1 MSEII
6 YFELNNWRPGDDYPA
21 AEPYDSWIQMREEKS
36 YYINFRNRDWIEEN
50 KIIVVESFVDMSQN
64 FCVTAPKEWVM
75 ENCPDLLTKY
85 TKFLRE
91 PDEYNEVK
99 GRFGCPFK
107 EYEEENIGY
116 WFAEKDDEYN
126 YYILTRDWEDIC

>member
-6 YFELNNWRPGDDYPA
+6 YFELNNWCPGDDYPA
-21 AEPYDSWIQMREEKS
+21 AEPYDSWVQMRKEKS
-36 YYINFRNRDWIEEN
+36 YYINFRDRDWIEKN
-50 KIIVVESFVDMSQN
+50 RIIVVESFVDMSQN

-85 TKFLRE
+85 TKFLRK
-91 PDEYNEVK
+91 PDEYGEVE

-116 WFAEKDDEYN
+116 WFAEEDDEYN
-126 YYILTRDWEDIC
+126 YYVLTRDWEDVC

>member
-126 YYILTRDWEDIC
+126 YYILIRDWEDIC

>member
-6 YFELNNWRPGDDYPA
+6 YFEFNNWCSDDDYPA
-21 AEPYDSWIQMREEKS
+21 AEPYNSWVQMRKEKS
-36 YYINFRNRDWIEEN
+36 YYINFRDRDWIEKN
-50 KIIVVESFVDMSQN
+50 RIIVVESFVDMSQN

-85 TKFLRE
+85 TKFLRK
-91 PDEYNEVK
+91 PDEYGEVE

-116 WFAEKDDEYN
+116 WFAEEDDEYN
-126 YYILTRDWEDIC
+126 YYVLTRDWEDIC

>member
-21 AEPYDSWIQMREEKS
+21 AEPYDSWVQMREEKS

-107 EYEEENIGY
+107 EYKEENIGY

>member
-6 YFELNNWRPGDDYPA
+6 YFELNNWCPGDDYPA
-21 AEPYDSWIQMREEKS
+21 AEPYDSWVQMREEKS

-116 WFAEKDDEYN
+116 WFAELDDKYN
-126 YYILTRDWEDIC
+126 YYILKRDWEDIC

>member
-21 AEPYDSWIQMREEKS
+21 AEPYDSWVQMREEKS

-75 ENCPDLLTKY
+75 KNCPDLLTKY

-91 PDEYNEVK
+91 PDEYDEVK